1 VEKEKIIRVDLPES
15 LHLDFKLKCTT
26 KQENMKDRVKTL
38 IQADV
43 SAWKKGEDLLIDNI
57 IDGGNF

>member
-1 VEKEKIIRVDLPES
+1 
-15 LHLDFKLKCTT
+15 
-26 KQENMKDRVKTL
+26 MKDRVKTL

-43 SAWKKGEDLLIDNI
+43 SALKKGEDLLIDNI